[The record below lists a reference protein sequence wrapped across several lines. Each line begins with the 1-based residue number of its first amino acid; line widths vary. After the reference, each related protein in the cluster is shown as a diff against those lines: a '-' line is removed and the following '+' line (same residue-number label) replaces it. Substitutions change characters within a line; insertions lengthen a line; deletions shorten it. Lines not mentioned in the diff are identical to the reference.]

1 MTPQER
7 INRLMEYWRV
17 QEDLDAILN
26 VPVDMKVD
34 WRHWETVRW
43 LENRLR
49 ELSNL
54 LSQQKV
60 S

>member
-7 INRLMEYWRV
+7 IQRLEEYWRV
-17 QEDLDAILN
+17 QDDLESILN
-26 VPVDMKVD
+26 VPDGVKVD
-34 WRHWETVRW
+34 WKHWETVRW

-54 LSQQKV
+54 LSQPKA